1 MVTKYKGFILLI
13 ISALT
18 IQIVSSQERP
28 NIILIIADD
37 AGYADFGFQGSNVMK
52 TPNLDQF
59 AKEGMRF
66 KQAYVTAAVCGP
78 SRAGIL
84 TGKYQQKFGFEE
96 NNVPGYMSNYY
107 IDDDEMGLPLDEKTI
122 AEYLKDLGYQTGLF
136 GKWHQG
142 NADRFHPTKRGFD
155 EFYGFRGGARSYFE
169 YDENNP
175 TSRVEDLLETGFR
188 KFGETEEYL
197 TYAFAK
203 ATINFIEDN
212 KDTPFFAML
221 AFNSVHTP
229 MEATKEDLQKFP
241 ELKGKRKQL
250 AAMTFAMDKACKL
263 VFDKVKE
270 LGLEENTLIVFTN
283 DNGGPT
289 DTNASDNIPLSG
301 TKANHL
307 EGGIRVPYVMKWKG
321 VIPSGKEYE
330 FPVSTFDLLPTF
342 YSLGGGSMEDLKDID
357 GVNLFPFILQKDKNR
372 PHETLFWKKE
382 NRGVVR
388 QGDWKL
394 LRYPDRPA
402 ELYYLADDISE
413 KNNLAFQYPEKV
425 KELYKLL
432 FQWELTLERP
442 RWQLK
447 RKYEGKA
454 MKRMD
459 QYRIRKKN

>member
-13 ISALT
+13 ISVLT

-37 AGYADFGFQGSNVMK
+37 AGYADFGFQGSKVMK

-66 KQAYVTAAVCGP
+66 NQAYVTAAVCGP

-107 IDDDEMGLPLDEKTI
+107 IDDGEMGLPLDQKTI
-122 AEYLKDLGYQTGLF
+122 AEYLKGLGYRTGLF

-142 NADRFHPTKRGFD
+142 NVDHFHPTKRGFD
-155 EFYGFRGGARSYFE
+155 KFYGFRGGASSYFE

-197 TYAFAK
+197 TYSFAK
-203 ATINFIEDN
+203 ATVNFIEQN
-212 KDTPFFAML
+212 KETPFFAML

-229 MEATKEDLQKFP
+229 MEATKEDLQQFP

-250 AAMTFAMDKACKL
+250 AAMTLAMDRACKL

-283 DNGGPT
+283 DNGGPS
-289 DTNASDNIPLSG
+289 DTNASDNKPLSG

-307 EGGIRVPYVMKWKG
+307 EGGIRVPYIMKWIG
-321 VIPSGKEYE
+321 VIPKGGNYD
-330 FPVSTFDLLPTF
+330 FPISTFDLLPTF
-342 YSLGGGSMEDLKDID
+342 YSLGGGDLEDLEDID
-357 GVNLFPFILQKDKNR
+357 GVNLFPFILQKNKNR

-402 ELYYLADDISE
+402 ELYYLPEDISE
-413 KNNLAFQYPEKV
+413 NNDLAFKYPEKV

-447 RKYEGKA
+447 RIYEGKA
-454 MKRMD
+454 MERMD